1 MFSANLS
8 VKNFLNLQQAAQT
21 VANASWSESS
31 DS

>member
-8 VKNFLNLQQAAQT
+8 VKNFLDLQQAVQA
-21 VANASWSESS
+21 VAKASWSESS

>member
-8 VKNFLNLQQAAQT
+8 MKNFLNLYQANQT
-21 VANASWSESS
+21 AANASWSESS